1 MKPSILANRDRAHL
15 EVLKGSYK
23 GSQIYRDYV
32 RIERKISNTQST
44 YKFNPLQTG
53 LEDAST
59 RVNQKGIAAND
70 LFVVTEIGYF
80 IDGRE
85 VAKQPAAV
93 LQTYPNFTHFTA
105 TGATPADLE
114 VFYNAELSL
123 KVANFLFIP
132 GMSTREFRKVPIT
145 QQSAAANHSQSSRGE
160 DFFQNEPL
168 AILSGKQDVTLA
180 VNVHTFNGIAVAAVT
195 SGYENILTIELRGFT
210 ISNAADSFYDA
221 AKALGYE
228 K

>member
-15 EVLKGSYK
+15 EVLKESYS
-23 GSQIYRDYV
+23 GSQIFRDYV
-32 RIERKISNTQST
+32 RIEQKISNTKST
-44 YKFNPLQTG
+44 YNFKPLATG
-53 LEDAST
+53 LEDLAT
-59 RVNQKGIAAND
+59 RVNQKGISAND

-80 IDGRE
+80 IDARL
-85 VAKQPAAV
+85 VAKQSAAV
-93 LQTYPNFTHFTA
+93 LQTYPNATHFTA
-105 TGATPADLE
+105 SGATPTDLE

-132 GMSTREFRKVPIT
+132 GMTTREFRVVPQT
-145 QQSAAANHSQSSRGE
+145 QQTGAANYSQSSRGA

-168 AILSGKQDVTLA
+168 AVLSGKQDVSLL
-180 VNVHTFNGIAVAAVT
+180 VNVKTFDNIDVAA
-195 SGYENILTIELRGFT
+195 SEAGYENILTVELRGYT
-210 ISNAADSFYDA
+210 VLNAADDFLKI